1 MQNNFKPVGAWEI
14 CEDGYYI
21 WTGPAG
27 MGDTITLFGQCF
39 HCLAI
44 QTKGETE
51 QVALH
56 PGNQRELDALHTAG
70 GTSAGYCEI
79 EIDGEPA
86 VVFLVPYDR

>member
-1 MQNNFKPVGAWEI
+1 MSNVFRPKGEWQM
-14 CEDGYYI
+14 CEPGYYL
-21 WTGPAG
+21 WRGPAG
-27 MGDTITLFGQCF
+27 DSITLFGQEF
-39 HCLAI
+39 HTLAI

-56 PGNQRELDALHTAG
+56 PGNQTELDSLHTAG

-79 EIDGEPA
+79 EIEGEPA